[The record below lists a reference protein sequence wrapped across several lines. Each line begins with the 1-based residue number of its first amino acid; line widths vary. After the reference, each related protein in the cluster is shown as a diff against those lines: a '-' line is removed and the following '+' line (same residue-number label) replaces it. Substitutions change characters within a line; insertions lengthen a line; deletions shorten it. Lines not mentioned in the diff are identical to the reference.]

1 MSTIDEQ
8 LAQTKEKIKRLERQK
23 QLKKSREKRR
33 EDAIN
38 ARRNLIIGKMVTEY
52 FTELLCF
59 QPRRTAKE
67 NKLEFELLADILS
80 FLAAD
85 KKYLGQL
92 KTKAAAKYLSED

>member
-67 NKLEFELLADILS
+67 NK
-80 FLAAD
+80 
-85 KKYLGQL
+85 
-92 KTKAAAKYLSED
+92 